1 MSLGHADLL
10 TRVKNTLLR
19 ASKIV
24 QQVKALAAT
33 PEDLTGIPRISMVE
47 REGYCKLSIHTMALS
62 SMCTCMHIHI
72 HRHTCNF

>member
-33 PEDLTGIPRISMVE
+33 PESLDWDSQDQHGGKRGLLQVVHSHHGSLKHVHMHAYT
-47 REGYCKLSIHTMALS
+47 HT
-62 SMCTCMHIHI
+62 
-72 HRHTCNF
+72 

>member
-10 TRVKNTLLR
+10 TRVKNTLMR

-33 PEDLTGIPRISMVE
+33 PEDLTGIPRISIVE
-47 REGYCKLSIHTMALS
+47 RKGYCKLSTHHGSLQHVHMHAYTHTQTHM
-62 SMCTCMHIHI
+62 
-72 HRHTCNF
+72 